1 MKIDFKLLALIV
13 SLGTLFYLFKNR
25 PKEQPQ
31 KIEYITITVD
41 QKSSKSPTAKPLY
54 SAPAQNYLEVGN
66 NMNSKR

>member
-1 MKIDFKLLALIV
+1 MNLKLLALIV

-31 KIEYITITVD
+31 KIEYITISID
-41 QKSSKSPTAKPLY
+41 QKSSKLPTTKASY
-54 SAPAQNYLEVGN
+54 FVPAQNYLEVGN